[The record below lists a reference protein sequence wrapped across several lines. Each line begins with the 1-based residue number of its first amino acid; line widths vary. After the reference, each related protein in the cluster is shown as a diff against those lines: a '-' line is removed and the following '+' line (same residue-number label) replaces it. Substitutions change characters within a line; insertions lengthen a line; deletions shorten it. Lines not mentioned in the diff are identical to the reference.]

1 MKKGSALILS
11 IVAAVAVIG
20 LAFVLTSPIQSP
32 TGGIPGSGQ
41 IIPAFKVA
49 ICHKGTT
56 LFVAPGAVPGHQGHG
71 DTIGPCGAPTPT
83 TPPVEPT
90 ATPIP
95 TDTLVPTPTSPEPTS
110 TQVAPTPTP
119 TCVPLQGPCSDSTQ
133 CCNGASC
140 ENGQCVTPP
149 PTPTPTCVPFQ
160 GPCSDST
167 QCCNGASCEN
177 GQCVTPPPTSTP
189 F

>member
-41 IIPAFKVA
+41 IIPSFKVA

-71 DTIGPCGAPTPT
+71 DAIGPCGAFTPS
-83 TPPVEPT
+83 
-90 ATPIP
+90 P
-95 TDTLVPTPTSPEPTS
+95 TDTLVPTPTSPEPTA
-110 TQVAPTPTP
+110 TQV
-119 TCVPLQGPCSDSTQ
+119 G
-133 CCNGASC
+133 
-140 ENGQCVTPP
+140 

-160 GPCSDST
+160 GPCTDST
-167 QCCNGASCEN
+167 QCCNGASCED
-177 GQCVTPPPTSTP
+177 GQCVTPSPTPTTPQQSPTSTP